1 MADTGMKNQR
11 RDATGAQ
18 RGGRRAEGSHPRME
32 DRDDG
37 TARGWSPSAPHDD
50 PAREKESL
58 ATMFDRLAE
67 AAAAH
72 DGEAAGGIFGEIE
85 LALARPVE
93 RLASG

>member
-1 MADTGMKNQR
+1 MHSA
-11 RDATGAQ
+11 A
-18 RGGRRAEGSHPRME
+18 GGGLGVVTHGWKT
-32 DRDDG
+32 G
-37 TARGWSPSAPHDD
+37 TAGLPEGGFPALRATT
-50 PAREKESL
+50 PARGKESL

-85 LALARPVE
+85 RALARPVK